1 MSKEFG
7 LILDGW
13 IHGPEDFLAVFA
25 CFETPDGP
33 WYPLLSTDPA
43 MDGLDDAL
51 SAGGHAAAIDR
62 FLPGVFTFT
71 NGCAVFVGV
80 NCAVNKTLARLMGA
94 LLVGCASHRLNL
106 AVCELLAPHE
116 ADFEKV

>member
-7 LILDGW
+7 LVLDGW

-25 CFETPDGP
+25 CFETSDGP
-33 WYPLLSTDPA
+33 WYPLLSMAPS
-43 MDGLDDAL
+43 MDEPDDAL

-62 FLPGVFTFT
+62 FLRSLTDVLFL
-71 NGCAVFVGV
+71 VGV

-106 AVCELLAPHE
+106 AVCELLAPHK